1 MESFE
6 ENSEPEMG
14 QEVEVKDTDEKP
26 EEFLGIMNIENV
38 EVSDDNDCEIDYS
51 ASTKNPN
58 KDDPR
63 RLFQVYN
70 PVIVQDSD
78 IPYAQQEDR
87 LASHGPV
94 PLQFPDNFYD
104 VQGGISVIY
113 WESDRSTACLC
124 TIDKIFEERQ
134 TFTFQCFNF
143 QGKRK
148 KTFFETGKT
157 PEAH

>member
-6 ENSEPEMG
+6 EDSEPEMG

-70 PVIVQDSD
+70 PVIV
-78 IPYAQQEDR
+78 
-87 LASHGPV
+87 
-94 PLQFPDNFYD
+94 
-104 VQGGISVIY
+104 
-113 WESDRSTACLC
+113 
-124 TIDKIFEERQ
+124 
-134 TFTFQCFNF
+134 
-143 QGKRK
+143 
-148 KTFFETGKT
+148 
-157 PEAH
+157 